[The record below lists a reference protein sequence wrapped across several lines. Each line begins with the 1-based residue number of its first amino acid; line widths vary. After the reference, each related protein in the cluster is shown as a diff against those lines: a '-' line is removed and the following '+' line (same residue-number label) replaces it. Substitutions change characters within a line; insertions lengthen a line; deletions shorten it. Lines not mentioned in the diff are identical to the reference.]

1 MKVLEEKEFS
11 RKEIISTNIELQKLD
26 DLDLLRKQ
34 PHPWLFTTS
43 GSVTSFT
50 ENEAEGKKRTNEYI
64 LRSVFKEALA
74 NHFRK
79 KLLYSICNA
88 MGKI

>member
-11 RKEIISTNIELQKLD
+11 RKEIISTNIELQTLD

-43 GSVTSFT
+43 RSVTSFT
-50 ENEAEGKKRTNEYI
+50 ENEAEGKKRTNECI
-64 LRSVFKEALA
+64 LRSVS
-74 NHFRK
+74 K
-79 KLLYSICNA
+79 KH
-88 MGKI
+88 